1 MTIFKRQA
9 KRRKATWAR
18 DGRKRGRGV
27 MSFSVK
33 GPADRMLSAYG
44 DVSGTY
50 LLEDG
55 SVALVTDYVEDFDPE
70 DYAEDDDRYE
80 PSAYWKLVDRGVKP
94 GDDLIV
100 GKISVDTWNPYG
112 LVEWDCIA
120 YKEGMTLGE
129 YFDENV
135 GTGMRPVRTLPEAFG
150 DAIRDGVPKKR
161 EFGEALDGYLNGTL
175 DEAAVS
181 RRLR

>member
-1 MTIFKRQA
+1 MAIFKKQA
-9 KRRKATWAR
+9 KRKKAAWAR
-18 DGRKRGRGV
+18 NGRKKGRGI

-33 GPADRMLSAYG
+33 GPSDRLLSAYG

-55 SVALVTDYVEDFDPE
+55 TVALVKDYMEDFDPE

-80 PSAYWKLVDRGVKP
+80 PSTYWKLIEDGVKP
-94 GDDLIV
+94 GDDLIT

-112 LVEWDCIA
+112 LEQGDCIA

-135 GTGMRPVRTLPEAFG
+135 GMGMRPVRILPEAFG
-150 DAIRDGVPKKR
+150 DAMDDGIPKKK
-161 EFGEALDGYLNGTL
+161 EFEKALEGYLNGTL

-181 RRLR
+181 AML